1 MKENLSTNIFQI
13 GMNEILTNY
22 INHARNFGYMGGIER
37 DRLRQKE
44 TAEVFTPTSYVQQI
58 LDVEEQ
64 NSPNMFKDWTKTYMD
79 NSCGDG
85 QFLSEVVIR
94 KMERSGCT
102 LEQALSTTY
111 GVELMEDNVKLCKER
126 LAGPTPTQEILDIL
140 DKNIVCADALT
151 YHYRF
156 DGTHP
161 TSSHTEIKLGE
172 FFG

>member
-1 MKENLSTNIFQI
+1 MI
-13 GMNEILTNY
+13 NEY
-22 INHARNFGYMGGIER
+22 INHSRNHSYMSGIER
-37 DRLRQKE
+37 DKLRVKE
-44 TAEVFTPTSYVQQI
+44 TAEVFTPTPLVQEM
-58 LDVEEQ
+58 LDKLEEQ
-64 NSPNMFKDWTKTYMD
+64 EPTTFTYPTKTFLD

-126 LAGPTPTQEILDIL
+126 LAGPNPTQEILDIL
-140 DKNIVCADALT
+140 DRNIVCADALK

-156 DGTHP
+156 DGTP
-161 TSSHTEIKLGE
+161 SYTTEQELKLNE

>member
-1 MKENLSTNIFQI
+1 MELSK
-13 GMNEILTNY
+13 Y
-22 INHARNFGYMGGIER
+22 ISHCRNREYMSGIER
-37 DRLRQKE
+37 DTLRIKF
-44 TAEVFTPTSYVQQI
+44 TSEVFTKTEDVQTCLDEFENDVW
-58 LDVEEQ
+58 LDV
-64 NSPNMFKDWTKTYMD
+64 NKKFIDP
-79 NSCGDG
+79 SCGDG

-126 LAGPTPTQEILDIL
+126 LGGPNPSEEILDIL

-156 DGTHP
+156 DGTP
-161 TSSHTEIKLGE
+161 SDMTNTEVTLNKFL
-172 FFG
+172 